1 MTKCL
6 GDYKGTV
13 PLTLITQKRTSIGST
28 SDEIAQLKG
37 TRMAV
42 MQEPSKGDKIN
53 EGIMKEITG
62 GDPIQGR
69 ALYKNSITFIPQFK
83 LVVTTNT
90 LFDIRSNDDGTWRR
104 IRLCDFQSKF
114 VEEPFSDELKFP
126 TEHYPYQYKIDKK
139 LDSKFPEW
147 APLFASKL
155 VEIGFKT
162 KGIVKDCKEVLAASD
177 RYRNGQDYLSEFAK
191 EKIMRIKGGKIIKS
205 ELMEEFKKW
214 YTLSYGRGNIPQA
227 KEVYEFMDKRYGT
240 YKKDWQNIAIIYD
253 ESDGQVEEGD
263 INNN

>member
-1 MTKCL
+1 
-6 GDYKGTV
+6 
-13 PLTLITQKRTSIGST
+13 
-28 SDEIAQLKG
+28 
-37 TRMAV
+37 MAV

-69 ALYKNSITFIPQFK
+69 ALYKNSITFIPQFN
-83 LVVTTNT
+83 LIVTTNT

-104 IRLCDFQSKF
+104 IRLCDFASKF
-114 VEEPFSDELKFP
+114 VEEPYSDEMKFP
-126 TEHYPYQYKIDKK
+126 REHYPYQFKIDKK

-147 APLFASKL
+147 APVFIAKL

-162 KGIVKDCKEVLAASD
+162 KGIVNDCTEVLAASD

-191 EKIMRIKGGKIIKS
+191 EKIMRIKSGKIIKS

-227 KEVYEFMDKRYGT
+227 KELHDFMDKRFGS
-240 YKKDWQNIAIIYD
+240 YKKGWHNIAIIYD
-253 ESDGQVEEGD
+253 ENDGEVDETD
-263 INNN
+263 IAAITS